1 MGIPFFWSCRCAK
14 CRRRN
19 RKFHY
24 RRTEKDG
31 AFKSISDLLERIDSK
46 GLNSRACESL
56 IRCGAMDSFGY
67 NRRQL
72 IEVLPQALNNA
83 SVTRSDRE
91 SGQLSLFG
99 GEIKAKTIVYPDL
112 PDMSAAEKIDSE
124 RKLLGFY
131 VSGHPLILIS
141 SR

>member
-1 MGIPFFWSCRCAK
+1 MKRDFREWGYHSFWSCRCAK

-99 GEIKAKTIVYPDL
+99 GEIKAKQSFIPIYRICRRRRR
-112 PDMSAAEKIDSE
+112 SI
-124 RKLLGFY
+124 RKENCLGFM
-131 VSGHPLILIS
+131 
-141 SR
+141 

>member
-1 MGIPFFWSCRCAK
+1 MKRDFREWGYHSFWSCRCA
-14 CRRRN
+14 N
-19 RKFHY
+19 VGEGIVNSIIGARK
-24 RRTEKDG
+24 KDG

-99 GEIKAKTIVYPDL
+99 GEIKAKQSFIPIYQICRRRRR
-112 PDMSAAEKIDSE
+112 SI
-124 RKLLGFY
+124 RKENCLGFM
-131 VSGHPLILIS
+131 
-141 SR
+141 

>member
-1 MGIPFFWSCRCAK
+1 MKRDFREWGYHSFGLAGVQNVGEGIVNSIIGA
-14 CRRRN
+14 
-19 RKFHY
+19 RK
-24 RRTEKDG
+24 KDG

-99 GEIKAKTIVYPDL
+99 GEIKAKQSFIPIYRICRRRRR
-112 PDMSAAEKIDSE
+112 SI
-124 RKLLGFY
+124 RKENCLGFM
-131 VSGHPLILIS
+131 
-141 SR
+141 